1 MRRFKA
7 GIIQFDIR
15 RGDLD
20 GNLRTVKQRILTLAK
35 NRVRLIVLPEMWSV
49 GFANKHLHE
58 LAETTPGVLE
68 DLSGLARQYKIT
80 IIGSLP
86 EKKGRDIFNTAYV
99 CDADGSIVGSYRKVH
114 LFSPTRENQYFK
126 PGRKAVIATTSLGP
140 IGLMICYDL
149 RFPELCRALT
159 MAGAPVVAVMAA
171 WPGERRRV
179 WDLLLR
185 ARAVEN
191 QLFILGANRC
201 GSDNDLAYAGHSRIV
216 SPDGEV
222 LSRAGKRPAVL
233 SATIDL
239 RVVEQTRK
247 HIPCLK
253 ETVPEAYKF

>member
-1 MRRFKA
+1 MKRFKA
-7 GIIQFDIR
+7 AIIQFDVR

-20 GNLRTVKQRILTLAK
+20 WNLLTAKKRILMLVK
-35 NRVRLIVLPEMWSV
+35 KGVKLIVLPEMWSV

-58 LAETTPGVLE
+58 LAETTPRVLD
-68 DLSGLARQYKIT
+68 DLSGLARRHKIT
-80 IIGSLP
+80 TIGSLP
-86 EKKGRDIFNTAYV
+86 EKKGGNIFNTAYV
-99 CDADGSIVGSYRKVH
+99 CDADGSIAGCYRKVH

-126 PGRKAVIATTSLGP
+126 PGRKAVIASTSLGP

-171 WPGERRRV
+171 WPRERRRV

-191 QLFILGANRC
+191 QVFVLGANRC

-239 RVVEQTRK
+239 GAVEQVRK
-247 HIPCLK
+247 RIPCLQ
-253 ETVPEAYKF
+253 ETVPEAYK